1 MSTLDDE
8 PDAVQRRIT
17 LTQEGE
23 WWVALDEEIDV
34 ASQGK
39 TRAAALANLDEA
51 VALHKGE
58 IGEPIED
65 DEAFSAR
72 SASTLLRSKNPQRPR
87 RGKRTTSS
95 FRWGLLRP
103 ISPAVTLVRPS
114 RTGSHVVFGKEVDG
128 EDNRRV
134 TVPLQDRIPIGT
146 LRSIARQAGA
156 NDFESFCRWI
166 DENR

>member
-1 MSTLDDE
+1 MSTLGDE

-39 TRAAALANLDEA
+39 TRAEALDNLDEA

-65 DEAFSAR
+65 DEAFFGEIGI
-72 SASTLLRSKNPQRPR
+72 NPAEVEEPA
-87 RGKRTTSS
+87 TTPP
-95 FRWGLLRP
+95 WE
-103 ISPAVTLVRPS
+103 T
-114 RTGSHVVFGKEVDG
+114 D
-128 EDNRRV
+128 
-134 TVPLQDRIPIGT
+134 
-146 LRSIARQAGA
+146 
-156 NDFESFCRWI
+156 
-166 DENR
+166 DE

>member
-58 IGEPIED
+58 IGIDPAEVEEPATTPSWEAD
-65 DEAFSAR
+65 D
-72 SASTLLRSKNPQRPR
+72 Q
-87 RGKRTTSS
+87 
-95 FRWGLLRP
+95 
-103 ISPAVTLVRPS
+103 
-114 RTGSHVVFGKEVDG
+114 
-128 EDNRRV
+128 
-134 TVPLQDRIPIGT
+134 
-146 LRSIARQAGA
+146 
-156 NDFESFCRWI
+156 
-166 DENR
+166 